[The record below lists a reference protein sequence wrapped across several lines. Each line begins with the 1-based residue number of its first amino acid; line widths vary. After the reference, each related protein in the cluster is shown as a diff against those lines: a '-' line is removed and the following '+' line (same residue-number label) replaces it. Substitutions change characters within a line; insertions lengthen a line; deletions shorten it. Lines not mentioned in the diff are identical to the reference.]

1 MKRTSPSVLHTLF
14 FVALFGCATYSAK
27 AWAKPGKSAGQA
39 APSAKDNSAS
49 AQISPALQK
58 YIEGLPAGFDAIPA
72 DRKRQLDKLALFI
85 KTRRDSKETA
95 RVTYICT
102 HNSRRSH
109 MGQIFATLAA
119 AHYGVDR
126 VEVFSGGTEVKA
138 FNPRAVAA
146 LERAGFAITNPGGEN
161 PHYKVTFASNR
172 PAIEAFSKKYDDAF
186 NPKENFAAVMTCS
199 QADKSCPTVAG
210 ATLRIPLHYEDP
222 KESDGTPTEAAT
234 YDARARQIATEAFY
248 VFSRLK
254 V

>member
-1 MKRTSPSVLHTLF
+1 MKRTSPSVFLCLAFAVLAGAASNT
-14 FVALFGCATYSAK
+14 SR
-27 AWAKPGKSAGQA
+27 AWAKPSKSSAKA
-39 APSAKDNSAS
+39 APSAKEDSAT
-49 AQISPALQK
+49 AQISPTLQK
-58 YIEGLPAGFDAIPA
+58 YIENLPSGFDAIPA

-85 KTRRDSKETA
+85 KTRRDSNETA

-109 MGQIFATLAA
+109 MGQLFATLAA
-119 AHYGVDR
+119 AYYGVDR
-126 VEVFSGGTEVKA
+126 IEVFSGGTEAKA

-146 LERAGFAITNPGGEN
+146 LERAGFSITNPGGEN

-172 PAIEAFSKKYDDAF
+172 PALEAFSKKYDDAF

-199 QADKSCPTVAG
+199 QADKTCPTVAG

-222 KESDGTPTEAAT
+222 KESDGTPAEAAT